1 MTERLKAALDL
12 AEGKPKLKDILLQ
25 VAAMPESQQ
34 DKTLDAIRAVI
45 SGLRANPDAVKAA
58 INRRGK

>member
-12 AEGKPKLKDILLQ
+12 AEDKPKLKDILLQ

-34 DKTLDAIRAVI
+34 DKTLDAIQAVVA
-45 SGLRANPDAVKAA
+45 GLRTNPDAVRAA
-58 INRRGK
+58 INRGRK